1 MNAFRSLAFVILFL
15 GITSVAFAQEGQPP
29 VTVTP
34 VQEVLTNT
42 PDDAYVTIQ
51 GRLVEYLGDEDYVLE
66 DETGRIT
73 VEIDD
78 DLLVPRDFAAG
89 MLVGVFGEGDRE
101 RHGVEVEAERIRI
114 L

>member
-1 MNAFRSLAFVILFL
+1 MNTFRTFALIALLCGV
-15 GITSVAFAQEGQPP
+15 THVATAQQAQSP
-29 VTVTP
+29 VTITP

-42 PDDAYVTIQ
+42 PDDAYVTVQ

-78 DLLVPRDFAAG
+78 DLLEPRDFKAG
-89 MLVGVFGEGDRE
+89 MLVEVFGEVDRE
-101 RHGVEVEAERIRI
+101 RHGVELEAERIRV